1 MGKNDSLSSAK
12 VCTPGTPFTASRYIS
27 VVCTAAGNVEFTFEN
42 GDLMVVPVTTGYT
55 AFPFAVIN
63 ITAGGNTTAVATY
76 YRHH

>member
-1 MGKNDSLSSAK
+1 MGKNDSLSTAK
-12 VCTPGTPFTASRYIS
+12 QITPGTQFPASRYIS
-27 VVCTAAGNVEFTFEN
+27 VVCATAGNVEFIFEN
-42 GDLMVVPVTTGYT
+42 GDIMVVPVTAGYT